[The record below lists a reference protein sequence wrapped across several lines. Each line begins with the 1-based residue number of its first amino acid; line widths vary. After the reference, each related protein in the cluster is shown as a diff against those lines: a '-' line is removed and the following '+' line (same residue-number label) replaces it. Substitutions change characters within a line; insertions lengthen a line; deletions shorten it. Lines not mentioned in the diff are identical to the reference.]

1 VSAAPVAVAPTAAAA
16 VVAPGVAPAVRPA
29 PAAPQA
35 SAAAAGPP
43 AKPNGHPSIAD
54 TFERLLTSD
63 DVDASLAALESG
75 TPAAGHAS
83 TISDLGEVRAL
94 FAQLAANHVRPV
106 RDFVIDLLSSE
117 ATADWLPVSLPAL
130 RSLQRAAEKLD
141 IPEVCAALD
150 RFASTLEAAQADGL
164 RTIGGERRRAILAGY
179 EELTRALPQAFSLD
193 LDRTQREAVI
203 LQSLLLQVPG
213 VKKITLD
220 KMYAAG
226 LSTLEAMLLA
236 TPSDIAATTGMPVA
250 LAERIV
256 ERFRAYRDQV
266 KATVP
271 DATRARERERITE
284 LTQLLRTQQGEYDR
298 ASQSWSRE
306 AAEAKKVLRKARAQT
321 MLDIQVHLAR
331 LGEVDRIA
339 ALDKL
344 PFEGKLELLESFLEE
359 ARDKYAAS

>member
-1 VSAAPVAVAPTAAAA
+1 VSPASPVAAP
-16 VVAPGVAPAVRPA
+16 
-29 PAAPQA
+29 
-35 SAAAAGPP
+35 PP
-43 AKPNGHPSIAD
+43 AKANGHPSIAD

-63 DVDASLAALESG
+63 DVDAGLAALELGASPGEGHGSG
-75 TPAAGHAS
+75 V
-83 TISDLGEVRAL
+83 SDLGEVRAL

-106 RDFVIDLLSSE
+106 RDFVIDLRWSE
-117 ATADWLPVSLPAL
+117 ATSDWLPVSLPAL
-130 RSLQRAAEKLD
+130 RSLRRAAEKLD
-141 IPEVCAALD
+141 IDEVCEALD
-150 RFASTLEAAQADGL
+150 RFASVLEEAQADRL
-164 RTIGGERRRAILAGY
+164 PTIGGERRRDILAGY
-179 EELTRALPQAFSLD
+179 EELARTLPQAFSLD
-193 LDRTQREAVI
+193 LDRSQRGAVI

-236 TPSDIAATTGMPVA
+236 TPADLAATTGMPEA

-256 ERFRAYRDQV
+256 ERFRAYRDEV

-271 DATRARERERITE
+271 DATRASERERVAE
-284 LTQLLRTQQGEYDR
+284 LTRLLRTQQAEYDR

-344 PFEGKLELLESFLEE
+344 SFEGKLELLQSFLEE